1 MTVTI
6 SHCELPLPPPVT
18 TEPWK
23 SLRLLM
29 LSGRKATPIT
39 VYRALCGLLHA
50 SPVGSPHHT
59 LPGPWT
65 SLLLASFSS
74 SGQGSCVPQVL
85 CPHSPPSHPCAPKM
99 SLCLYLVQQFTN
111 TLVLGPRE
119 LLFTYTYQ
127 YCIRFINT
135 VLEIKIKYLKKIV
148 IHLKKSPLPVN
159 AYVFIKKNNIFQ
171 NKNI

>member
-6 SHCELPLPPPVT
+6 SHCELPRPPPIT

-29 LSGRKATPIT
+29 LSGRKAAPIT
-39 VYRALCGLLHA
+39 VYRALRGLLHA

-65 SLLLASFSS
+65 SLPLASFSS

-85 CPHSPPSHPCAPKM
+85 YPCSPPRPRAPKM
-99 SLCLYLVQQFTN
+99 SLCLYLVQQFAN

-127 YCIRFINT
+127 YHIKFINT
-135 VLEIKIKYLKKIV
+135 VLEIKIKYLNSNS
-148 IHLKKSPLPVN
+148 LKKVS
-159 AYVFIKKNNIFQ
+159 ITC
-171 NKNI
+171 